1 MSELFFALLAA
12 QGGGDGVPVS
22 PSPVSPARAFRIG
35 ASTNIV
41 VDANSYYAHWVYDP
55 INAVGAFGQLVRER
69 GASSKNVAIAGQT
82 WRNMRMNLTDMVN
95 SFDPAKENV
104 LVCGETRNFVAQVSR
119 RPDPTPEVPNP
130 PEDTIEAW
138 EARALSA
145 VIEAATSYI
154 AAAQAAVM
162 ARYGKGFDR
171 VVLCGTIPNSTLG
184 DEPWKGHVP
193 EMNQVLIKYDEY
205 ARTHYREMGADS
217 FADFRTNTQ
226 WFGGDGT
233 TKPGFAQTQA
243 TVYERVETGEWVHPT
258 GAARDAFAGI
268 IAEALKRLEV

>member
-1 MSELFFALLAA
+1 MSEFFFALLAA
-12 QGGGDGVPVS
+12 QGDGAAVVPVA
-22 PSPVSPARAFRIG
+22 PPARAFRIG
-35 ASTNIV
+35 ANTNIV

-95 SFDPAKENV
+95 SFDPAKENI

-119 RPDPTPEVPNP
+119 RPDPSEAVPNP

-138 EARALSA
+138 SARALST
-145 VIEAATSYI
+145 VIAAATSYI
-154 AAAQAAVM
+154 EAAQAAVR
-162 ARYGKGFDR
+162 ARYGKGFDK

-184 DEPWKGHVP
+184 NEEWKGFVS
-193 EMNQVLIKYDEY
+193 EMNQVLIKFDAY
-205 ARTHYREMGADS
+205 ARAHYREMGADA
-217 FADFRTNTQ
+217 FADFRTNAT

-243 TVYERVETGEWVHPT
+243 TVQEQLATGEWVHPT
-258 GAARDAFAGI
+258 GAARDSFAGI
-268 IAEALKRLEV
+268 IADAIKKLEV

>member
-12 QGGGDGVPVS
+12 QGDGAAAAVAP
-22 PSPVSPARAFRIG
+22 PTRAFRIG
-35 ASTNIV
+35 ANTNIV
-41 VDANSYYAHWVYDP
+41 VDANSYYAHWVYASIDK
-55 INAVGAFGQLVRER
+55 VGAFGQLLRER
-69 GASSKNVAIAGQT
+69 GASSKNVAIPGQT

-119 RPDPTPEVPNP
+119 RPDPTEAVPNP

-138 EARALSA
+138 SARALST
-145 VIEAATSYI
+145 VITAAASYI
-154 AAAQAAVM
+154 EAAQAAVR
-162 ARYGKGFDR
+162 ARYGKGFDK
-171 VVLCGTIPNSTLG
+171 VVICGTIPNSTLG

-193 EMNQVLIKYDEY
+193 EMNQVLIKFDEH
-205 ARTHYREMGADS
+205 ARTHYREMGADA

-243 TVYERVETGEWVHPT
+243 TVWERMDTGEWVHPT

-268 IAEALKRLEV
+268 IAEALKRLEA

>member
-1 MSELFFALLAA
+1 MSELFFALLAE
-12 QGGGDGVPVS
+12 QSGGDGAAVMPVA
-22 PSPVSPARAFRIG
+22 PPARAFRIG
-35 ASTNIV
+35 ANTNIV

-55 INAVGAFGQLVRER
+55 IDKVGAFGQLVRER

-95 SFDPAKENV
+95 SFDPTKENV

-119 RPDPTPEVPNP
+119 RPDPTEEVPNP

-138 EARALSA
+138 SARALSA
-145 VIEAATSYI
+145 VIKEATFYI
-154 AAAQAAVM
+154 AAAQAAVR
-162 ARYGKGFDR
+162 ARYGKGFDK

-193 EMNQVLIKYDEY
+193 EMDQVLLKFDEY
-205 ARTHYREMGADS
+205 ARTHYREMGADV

-233 TKPGFAQTQA
+233 TKPGFAQTQD
-243 TVYERVETGEWVHPT
+243 TVFEKLETGEWVHPT

-268 IAEALKRLEV
+268 IADAVKKLEV

>member
-1 MSELFFALLAA
+1 MNEIFFALLAA
-12 QGGGDGVPVS
+12 QDDRAAVTPVA
-22 PSPVSPARAFRIG
+22 PPTQAFRIG
-35 ASTNIV
+35 ANTNIV

-55 INAVGAFGQLVRER
+55 IDKVGAFGQLVRER

-95 SFDPAKENV
+95 SFDPAKQNV

-119 RPDPTPEVPNP
+119 RPDPSPEVPNP

-138 EARALSA
+138 EARALST
-145 VIEAATSYI
+145 VIKEATSYI
-154 AAAQAAVM
+154 ASAQAAVR
-162 ARYGKGFDR
+162 ARYGRGFDK

-184 DEPWKGHVP
+184 DEPWRGHVP
-193 EMNQVLIKYDEY
+193 EMNQVLLKFDAY
-205 ARTHYREMGADS
+205 ARAHYREMGADA

-233 TKPGFAQTQA
+233 AKPGFAQTQA
-243 TVYERVETGEWVHPT
+243 TVWERMDTGDWVHPT
-258 GAARDAFAGI
+258 GTARDAFAGV
-268 IAEALKRLEV
+268 IADAVKKLEV

>member
-12 QGGGDGVPVS
+12 QGDGAAVTPVA
-22 PSPVSPARAFRIG
+22 PPARAFRIG

-95 SFDPAKENV
+95 SFDPTKENV

-119 RPDPTPEVPNP
+119 RPDPTEEVPNP

-138 EARALSA
+138 SARALRT

-154 AAAQAAVM
+154 AAAQAAVR
-162 ARYGKGFDR
+162 ARYSKDFDR

-184 DEPWKGHVP
+184 DEPWKGFVP
-193 EMNQVLIKYDEY
+193 AMNQVLIKFDEY
-205 ARTHYREMGADS
+205 ARTHYREMGADA
-217 FADFRTNTQ
+217 FADFRANAQ

>member
-12 QGGGDGVPVS
+12 QGDGAAVTQAAP
-22 PSPVSPARAFRIG
+22 PARAFRLG
-35 ASTNIV
+35 ANTNIV
-41 VDANSYYAHWVYDP
+41 VDANSYYAHWVYDS

-95 SFDPAKENV
+95 SFDPTKENV

-119 RPDPTPEVPNP
+119 RPDPTPEAPNP

-138 EARALSA
+138 SARALQT
-145 VIEAATSYI
+145 VIKEATAYI
-154 AAAQAAVM
+154 SAAQAAVR
-162 ARYGKGFDR
+162 ARYGRGFDK

-184 DEPWKGHVP
+184 DEAWKGFVP
-193 EMNQVLIKYDEY
+193 EMNQVLLQFDAY
-205 ARTHYREMGADS
+205 ARTHYREMGADV
-217 FADFRTNTQ
+217 FADFRTNTT

-243 TVYERVETGEWVHPT
+243 TVYEQLATGEWVHPT

-268 IAEALKRLEV
+268 IADAVKKLEV

>member
-12 QGGGDGVPVS
+12 QSGGDSAQVV
-22 PSPVSPARAFRIG
+22 PSPVPPAAPFHIG
-35 ASTNIV
+35 ADTNMV

-55 INAVGAFGQLVRER
+55 IDKVGAFGQLVRER

-82 WRNMRMNLTDMVN
+82 WRNMRMNITDTVN
-95 SFDPAKENV
+95 AFDPTKKNI

-119 RPDPTPEVPNP
+119 RPDPTEDVPNP

-138 EARALSA
+138 SARALST
-145 VIEAATSYI
+145 VIKEATSYV
-154 AAAQAAVM
+154 AAAQAAVR

-184 DEPWKGHVP
+184 DEAWKGFVP
-193 EMNQVLIKYDEY
+193 EMNQVLIKFDEY
-205 ARTHYREMGADS
+205 ARAHYRGMGADA
-217 FADFRTNTQ
+217 FADFRANVR

-233 TKPGFAQTQA
+233 AKPGFAQTQA
-243 TVYERVETGEWVHPT
+243 TVWERMDTGDWVHPT
-258 GAARDAFAGI
+258 GAARDAFAGV
-268 IAEALKRLEV
+268 IADAVKKLEV

>member
-12 QGGGDGVPVS
+12 QGDGAAVTPVA
-22 PSPVSPARAFRIG
+22 PSARAFRLG
-35 ASTNIV
+35 ANTNVV

-55 INAVGAFGQLVRER
+55 IDKVGAFGQLVRER

-95 SFDPAKENV
+95 SFDPTKENV

-119 RPDPTPEVPNP
+119 RPDPTEEVPNP

-138 EARALSA
+138 STRALSA
-145 VIEAATSYI
+145 VIKEATSYI
-154 AAAQAAVM
+154 AAAQAAVR

-184 DEPWKGHVP
+184 DEAWKGYVP
-193 EMNQVLIKYDEY
+193 EMNQVLLNFDAY
-205 ARTHYREMGADS
+205 ARAHYREMGADA

-243 TVYERVETGEWVHPT
+243 TVYERIESGDWVHPT
-258 GAARDAFAGI
+258 GAARDAFAGV
-268 IAEALKRLEV
+268 IADAVKKLEV

>member
-12 QGGGDGVPVS
+12 QDGGAAVTPVA
-22 PSPVSPARAFRIG
+22 PPTRAFRIG
-35 ASTNIV
+35 ANTNVV

-55 INAVGAFGQLVRER
+55 IDKVAAFGQLVRER
-69 GASSKNVAIAGQT
+69 GASSKNVAIPGQT

-95 SFDPAKENV
+95 SFDPAKDNV

-119 RPDPTPEVPNP
+119 RPDATPEAPNP

-138 EARALSA
+138 CARALST
-145 VIEAATSYI
+145 VIKETTSYI
-154 AAAQAAVM
+154 AAAQAAVR
-162 ARYGKGFDR
+162 ARYGKGFDK

-184 DEPWKGHVP
+184 PEAWVGHVP
-193 EMNQVLIKYDEY
+193 EMNQVLLKFDEY

-217 FADFRTNTQ
+217 FADFRTNAQ

-233 TKPGFAQTQA
+233 AKPGFAQAQA
-243 TVYERVETGEWVHPT
+243 TVYEQLATGEWVHPT

-268 IAEALKRLEV
+268 IADAVKKLEA

>member
-12 QGGGDGVPVS
+12 QGDVAAVTPVA
-22 PSPVSPARAFRIG
+22 PPARAFRLG
-35 ASTNIV
+35 ANTNIV

-55 INAVGAFGQLVRER
+55 IDKVGAFGQLVRER

-82 WRNMRMNLTDMVN
+82 WRTMRMNLTDMVN
-95 SFDPAKENV
+95 SFDPTKENV

-119 RPDPTPEVPNP
+119 RPEPTEEVPNP

-138 EARALSA
+138 SARALRT
-145 VIEAATSYI
+145 VIEAATAYI
-154 AAAQAAVM
+154 AAAQAAVK

-184 DEPWKGHVP
+184 DEPWKGFVP
-193 EMNQVLIKYDEY
+193 EMNQVLLKFDEH
-205 ARTHYREMGADS
+205 ARAHYREMGADA
-217 FADFRTNTQ
+217 FADFRTNTA

-233 TKPGFAQTQA
+233 TKPGFAQTQG
-243 TVYERVETGEWVHPT
+243 TVYERLETGEWVHPT
-258 GAARDAFAGI
+258 GAARDVFAGI

>member
-1 MSELFFALLAA
+1 MSEHFFALLAA
-12 QGGGDGVPVS
+12 QGGGVAAAPVAP
-22 PSPVSPARAFRIG
+22 PSRAFRLG
-35 ASTNIV
+35 AGTNIV
-41 VDANSYYAHWVYDP
+41 VDANSYYAQWTYDA
-55 INAVGAFGQLVRER
+55 INKVGAFGQLLRER
-69 GASSKNVAIAGQT
+69 GASSKNVAIPGQT
-82 WRNMRMNLTDMVN
+82 WRNMRWNLNDMVN

-119 RPDPTPEVPNP
+119 RPDATPEVPNP

-138 EARALSA
+138 SARALST
-145 VIEAATSYI
+145 VIKEATSYI
-154 AAAQAAVM
+154 AAAQAAVR

-184 DEPWKGHVP
+184 GEAWVGHVP
-193 EMNQVLIKYDEY
+193 EMNRVLLQFDAY
-205 ARTHYREMGADS
+205 ARTHYREMGADA

-233 TKPGFAQTQA
+233 PKPGFAQTQE
-243 TVYERVETGEWVHPT
+243 TVLEKLDTGEWVHPT

-268 IAEALKRLEV
+268 IADAVKKLEV

>member
-12 QGGGDGVPVS
+12 QDGGAAVTPVA
-22 PSPVSPARAFRIG
+22 PPARAFRIG
-35 ASTNIV
+35 AGTNIV
-41 VDANSYYAHWVYDP
+41 VDANSYYANWVYDP
-55 INAVGAFGQLVRER
+55 IDKVGAFGQLVRER
-69 GASSKNVAIAGQT
+69 GASSRNVAIAGQT

-119 RPDPTPEVPNP
+119 RPDATPEVPNP
-130 PEDTIEAW
+130 PEDSIEAW
-138 EARALSA
+138 SARALST
-145 VIEAATSYI
+145 VIKEATSYI
-154 AAAQAAVM
+154 SAAQAAVR

-184 DEPWKGHVP
+184 DEAWKGFVP
-193 EMNQVLIKYDEY
+193 EMNQVLIKFDEY
-205 ARTHYREMGADS
+205 ARAHYREMGADA
-217 FADFRTNTQ
+217 FVDFRTNTD

-243 TVYERVETGEWVHPT
+243 TVYEQLATGEWVHPT

-268 IAEALKRLEV
+268 IADAVKKLEV

>member
-12 QGGGDGVPVS
+12 QDGGAPVA
-22 PSPVSPARAFRIG
+22 PPARAFRIG
-35 ASTNIV
+35 ANTNIV
-41 VDANSYYAHWVYDP
+41 VDANSYYAHWVYASIDK
-55 INAVGAFGQLVRER
+55 VGAFGQLLRER
-69 GASSKNVAIAGQT
+69 GASSKNVAIPGQT

-119 RPDPTPEVPNP
+119 RPDPTEAVPNP

-138 EARALSA
+138 SARALST
-145 VIEAATSYI
+145 VITAAASYI
-154 AAAQAAVM
+154 EAAQAAVGS
-162 ARYGKGFDR
+162 RYGKGFDK
-171 VVLCGTIPNSTLG
+171 VVICGTIPNSTLG

-193 EMNQVLIKYDEY
+193 EMNQVLIKFDEH
-205 ARTHYREMGADS
+205 ARTHYREMGADA
-217 FADFRTNTQ
+217 FADFRTNADF
-226 WFGGDGT
+226 FGGDGT

-243 TVYERVETGEWVHPT
+243 TVWERMDTGEWVHPT

-268 IAEALKRLEV
+268 IAEALKRLEA

>member
-1 MSELFFALLAA
+1 MSEFFFALLAA
-12 QGGGDGVPVS
+12 QGGGVAAAPVAP
-22 PSPVSPARAFRIG
+22 PSRAFRIG

-41 VDANSYYAHWVYDP
+41 VDANSYYAQWTYDA
-55 INAVGAFGQLVRER
+55 INTVGAFGQLLRER
-69 GASSKNVAIAGQT
+69 GASSKNVAIPGQT
-82 WRNMRMNLTDMVN
+82 WRNMRWNLNDMVN
-95 SFDPAKENV
+95 SFDPAKQNV

-119 RPDPTPEVPNP
+119 RPDSTPEVPIP

-138 EARALSA
+138 SARALST
-145 VIEAATSYI
+145 VIKEATSYI
-154 AAAQAAVM
+154 SAAQAAVR

-184 DEPWKGHVP
+184 PEAWVGHVP
-193 EMNQVLIKYDEY
+193 EMNQVLIKFDEY
-205 ARTHYREMGADS
+205 ARTHYREMGADA

-233 TKPGFAQTQA
+233 TKPGFAQNQA
-243 TVYERVETGEWVHPT
+243 TVMEKLDTGEWVHPT

-268 IAEALKRLEV
+268 IADAVKKLEV

>member
-1 MSELFFALLAA
+1 MSEIFFALLAA
-12 QGGGDGVPVS
+12 QDGGAAVTPVA
-22 PSPVSPARAFRIG
+22 PPTRAFRIG
-35 ASTNIV
+35 ANTNIV

-55 INAVGAFGQLVRER
+55 IDKVGAFGQLVRER
-69 GASSKNVAIAGQT
+69 GASSKNVAIPGQT

-119 RPDPTPEVPNP
+119 RPDPTEAVPNP
-130 PEDTIEAW
+130 AEDTIEAW
-138 EARALSA
+138 SSRALST
-145 VIEAATSYI
+145 VIKEATSYI
-154 AAAQAAVM
+154 AAAQAAVR
-162 ARYGKGFDR
+162 ARYGKGFDK

-184 DEPWKGHVP
+184 DEAWKGHVP
-193 EMNQVLIKYDEY
+193 AMNQVLIKFDEY
-205 ARTHYREMGADS
+205 ARTHYREMGADA

-233 TKPGFAQTQA
+233 TKPGFAQAQA
-243 TVYERVETGEWVHPT
+243 TVQEQLATGEWVHPT

-268 IAEALKRLEV
+268 IAETLKKLEV

>member
-12 QGGGDGVPVS
+12 QGDGEAAPPVA
-22 PSPVSPARAFRIG
+22 PPTRAFRIG
-35 ASTNIV
+35 ANTNIV

-55 INAVGAFGQLVRER
+55 IDKVGTFGQLVRER

-82 WRNMRMNLTDMVN
+82 WRNMRLNLTDTVN
-95 SFDPAKENV
+95 VFDPTKENI

-119 RPDPTPEVPNP
+119 RPDPSPEVPSP

-138 EARALSA
+138 EARALGA
-145 VIEAATSYI
+145 VIKEATAYI
-154 AAAQAAVM
+154 AAAQAAVR
-162 ARYGKGFDR
+162 ARYGKGFDKI
-171 VVLCGTIPNSTLG
+171 VMCGTIPNSTLG

-193 EMNQVLIKYDEY
+193 EMNQVLIKFDEH
-205 ARTHYREMGADS
+205 ARAHYREMGADD
-217 FADFRTNTQ
+217 FADFRTDVR

-243 TVYERVETGEWVHPT
+243 TVYERMESGDWVHPT
-258 GAARDAFAGI
+258 GAARDAFAGV
-268 IAEALKRLEV
+268 IADALKRLEV

>member
-12 QGGGDGVPVS
+12 QGDGAAVTPVA
-22 PSPVSPARAFRIG
+22 PPARAFRIG
-35 ASTNIV
+35 ANTNIV

-55 INAVGAFGQLVRER
+55 INAVGAFGQLLRER

-95 SFDPAKENV
+95 SFDPAKDNV

-119 RPDPTPEVPNP
+119 RPDPTEEVPNP

-138 EARALSA
+138 SARALST
-145 VIEAATSYI
+145 VIKEATSYI
-154 AAAQAAVM
+154 AAAQAAVR
-162 ARYGKGFDR
+162 ARYGKGFDK

-184 DEPWKGHVP
+184 DEAWKGFVP
-193 EMNQVLIKYDEY
+193 EMNQVLINFDEY
-205 ARTHYREMGADS
+205 ARAHYREMGADA
-217 FADFRTNTQ
+217 FADFRTNTT

-243 TVYERVETGEWVHPT
+243 TVYEQLATGEWVHPT

-268 IAEALKRLEV
+268 IADAVKKLEA

>member
-12 QGGGDGVPVS
+12 QDGGEAVTPVA
-22 PSPVSPARAFRIG
+22 PPARAFRLG
-35 ASTNIV
+35 ANTNIV

-55 INAVGAFGQLVRER
+55 IDKVGAFGQLLRER
-69 GASSKNVAIAGQT
+69 GASSKNVAIPGQT

-119 RPDPTPEVPNP
+119 RPEPTEEVPNP

-138 EARALSA
+138 SARALRT
-145 VIEAATSYI
+145 VIKEATAYI
-154 AAAQAAVM
+154 AAAQAAVR
-162 ARYGKGFDR
+162 ARYGKGFDK

-184 DEPWKGHVP
+184 DEAWKGFVP
-193 EMNQVLIKYDEY
+193 EMNQVLLQFDAY
-205 ARTHYREMGADS
+205 ARTHYREMGADA
-217 FADFRTNTQ
+217 FADFRTSSA

-243 TVYERVETGEWVHPT
+243 TVYEQLATGEWVHPT
-258 GAARDAFAGI
+258 GAARDAFAEV
-268 IAEALKRLEV
+268 IAQALKRLEG

>member
-12 QGGGDGVPVS
+12 QGGVSAVTPVA
-22 PSPVSPARAFRIG
+22 PPTRAFRIG
-35 ASTNIV
+35 ANTNIV
-41 VDANSYYAHWVYDP
+41 VDANSYYAQWTYDA
-55 INAVGAFGQLVRER
+55 IDKVGALGQLVRER
-69 GASSKNVAIAGQT
+69 GASSKNVAIPGQT
-82 WRNMRMNLTDMVN
+82 WRNMRWNLTDMVN
-95 SFDPAKENV
+95 SFDPAKQNV

-119 RPDPTPEVPNP
+119 RPDATPAMPNP

-138 EARALSA
+138 SARALST
-145 VIEAATSYI
+145 VITAATSYI
-154 AAAQAAVM
+154 EAAQVAVR

-184 DEPWKGHVP
+184 DEAWKGFVP
-193 EMNQVLIKYDEY
+193 EMNQVLIKFDEY
-205 ARTHYREMGADS
+205 ARNHYREMGADA

-243 TVYERVETGEWVHPT
+243 TVQEPMASGEWVHPT
-258 GAARDAFAGI
+258 GAAREAFAGI
-268 IAEALKRLEV
+268 IADAVKKLEV